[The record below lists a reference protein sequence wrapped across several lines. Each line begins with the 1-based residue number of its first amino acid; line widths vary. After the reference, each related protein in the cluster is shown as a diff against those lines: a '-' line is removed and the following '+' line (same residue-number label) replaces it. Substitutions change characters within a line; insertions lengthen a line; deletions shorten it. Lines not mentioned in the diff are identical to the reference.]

1 MIFNRSATHRSGH
14 ALKAIEGVEELR
26 QLMSVV
32 KDTGLTIVPASG
44 IGQATI
50 RRICGEL
57 PDLTEVHLSSG
68 RPVEPLTCVPV
79 EPLASAATQKGD
91 GMGFGREEWK
101 LDVSAI
107 HNFFDTLASC
117 KPQMLF

>member
-57 PDLTEVHLSSG
+57 PDLTEVHLSSSQ
-68 RPVEPLTCVPV
+68 PVEPLT
-79 EPLASAATQKGD
+79 SAATQKGD
-91 GMGFGREEWK
+91 GMGFGREEWR
-101 LDVSAI
+101 LDVGAI